1 MRDPIRPPSFLVRA
15 TQPLSNAL
23 ALRTLPLHVHEILPT
38 FCIYHFINTS
48 LSPRLSTYLFPTTY
62 PHLPA
67 RTKVSWNSHVVS
79 LLQSCFI
86 NSAALWVISADKERA
101 GWSASQR
108 VWGYTGATGMIQA
121 FSTGYFL
128 WDLMTGVLDF
138 DVHGPGVVAHAISAL
153 AVSGL
158 GYVRLYLLPTQPTP
172 SLYILMQSAQCPI
185 VTWLVLI
192 GPLYKKLTPQSS
204 SDHS

>member
-1 MRDPIRPPSFLVRA
+1 MRDPIPPPAFLVRA
-15 TQPLSNAL
+15 TQPLSHAL

-38 FCIYHFINTS
+38 FCIYYFVNSS

-79 LLQSCFI
+79 MLQSCFI
-86 NSAALWVISADKERA
+86 NSAALWVIFADKERA
-101 GWSASQR
+101 GWTASQR

-138 DVHGPGVVAHAISAL
+138 DVHGPGVVAHAVSAL

-158 GYVRLYLLPTQPTP
+158 GYVRLYFA
-172 SLYILMQSAQCPI
+172 SYPI
-185 VTWLVLI
+185 YYSFFCN
-192 GPLYKKLTPQSS
+192 PLNGHL
-204 SDHS
+204 